1 MLKLADYRSKS
12 KGLPDLLPYAA
23 LIEPGVILNK
33 DGSFLAGWEIR
44 GQDTASSTEGDL
56 ALVSSRFNNA
66 VKLLGSGWM
75 LQMDAIRSSHRAYPP
90 PEKGYFPDPVTRLID
105 EERRE
110 HFSGNRCFST
120 SAVLTVTY
128 KPNFQASQLSA
139 RAAGKAQAG
148 VASSGALEKALVYF
162 RNMLEELEDAL
173 SAVLHMERLL
183 EYSMPDADGPE
194 EESTDWLQSDLLSHL
209 QYCVCGELQP
219 IRVPRTPM
227 YLDALL
233 GSEDLVGGIIPRL
246 GNRHLAVLSL
256 DGLPQESYPA
266 MLRDLDALA
275 LEYRFSSRF
284 ICLDQYDA
292 AKEINSYRKGWR
304 QQVYRFLDQFFNNPN
319 ARANRD
325 ALLMAEDAE
334 TALTEVQGGYVGA
347 GYLTSNIVLMHED
360 QERLQDWARDLRRTV
375 QTLGFGCRIESVN
388 ALEAWLGTH
397 PGNSYANLRRPMV
410 NTLNLADLL
419 PLSSVWTGSPVN
431 PCPFYP
437 PTSRPLAVLMTDN
450 STPFW
455 FNIHA
460 GDLGHTLIF
469 GPTGAGKSTLLAFI
483 AAQFRC
489 YENARIFAFDKGM
502 SLFPLCFGAGGDHYN
517 IGNADQLAFAPLQRI
532 DSEEERAWA
541 EEWIASLMELQQ
553 FTVMPAH
560 RNAIH
565 TAMLTLA
572 APHLRSLTSFYH
584 VVQDREIKEAIQ
596 HYTVQGAMGR
606 LLDADSDSLNLS
618 KFMVFEVEDLMNLG
632 DKNLVPVLTYLF
644 RRIEKALDG
653 SPSILVLDEAWIMLG
668 HPTFRAKIREWLK
681 TLRKMNCCVILATQS
696 LSDARNS
703 GILDVLAES
712 CPTKIFL
719 PNSTAE
725 DAVQKELYVGMGLND
740 KQITILKT
748 SEPKR
753 DYYIVSPQ
761 GRRKVQLALKGKA
774 LAFVGASDKESL
786 ARIRALAAEY
796 GPDGWQAVWLRER
809 GAA

>member
-1 MLKLADYRSKS
+1 MLKLIDYRAKS

-23 LIEPGVILNK
+23 LIEPGVVLNK
-33 DGSFLAGWEIR
+33 DGSLLAGWEVR
-44 GQDTASSTEGDL
+44 GQDTASSRESDL

-75 LQMDAIRSSHRAYPP
+75 LHVDAMRSSHRAYPA
-90 PEKGYFPDPVTRLID
+90 PEKGHFPDPVTQLID
-105 EERRE
+105 DERRE
-110 HFSGNRCFST
+110 FFSGDRCFST
-120 SAVLTVTY
+120 STILTVTY
-128 KPNFQASQLSA
+128 KPNFQSTNI
-139 RAAGKAQAG
+139 AGKTQAG
-148 VASSGALEKALVYF
+148 LASSGALEKGLVYF

-173 SAVLHMERLL
+173 SIVLSMQRLQ
-183 EYSMPDADGPE
+183 EYEMQDADRTP
-194 EESTDWLQSDLLSHL
+194 WLQSDLLSHL
-209 QYCVCGELQP
+209 QYCVSGELQSV
-219 IRVPRTPM
+219 RVPRTPM

-233 GSEDLVGGIIPRL
+233 GGEDLVGGIIPRL
-246 GNRHLAVLSL
+246 GKRHLAVLSL

-266 MLRDLDALA
+266 MLRDLDGLA

-304 QQVYRFLDQFFNNPN
+304 QQVYRFLDQFFSNPN

-347 GYLTSNIVLMHED
+347 GYLTSCIVLMHEN
-360 QERLQDWARDLRRTV
+360 QEHLQDWARDLRRTV
-375 QTLGFGCRIESVN
+375 QTLGFGCRVESIN

-419 PLSSVWTGSPVN
+419 PLSSVWTGSPIC

-437 PTSRPLAVLMTDN
+437 PDSRPLAVLMTDN

-469 GPTGAGKSTLLAFI
+469 GPTGAGKSTLLAFM

-489 YENARIFAFDKGM
+489 YENGRIFAFDKGM
-502 SLFPLCFGAGGDHYN
+502 SLFPLCLGAGGDHYD

-532 DSEEERAWA
+532 DSEEGRAWA
-541 EEWIASLMELQQ
+541 EEWVASLMELQQ

-565 TAMLTLA
+565 MAMQTLA
-572 APHLRSLTSFYH
+572 ANPPHLRSLTSFYH
-584 VVQDREIKEAIQ
+584 VVQDREIREAIQ
-596 HYTVQGAMGR
+596 HYTVQGSMGR
-606 LLDADSDSLNLS
+606 LLDADADSLTLS
-618 KFMVFEVEDLMNLG
+618 RFMVFEIEELMNLG
-632 DKNLVPVLTYLF
+632 DRNLVPVLTYLF
-644 RRIEKALDG
+644 QRMEKALDG
-653 SPSILVLDEAWIMLG
+653 SPALLILDEAWIMLG
-668 HPTFRAKIREWLK
+668 HPVFRAKIREWLK
-681 TLRKMNCCVILATQS
+681 VMRKANCAVILATQS
-696 LSDARNS
+696 LSDAGNS

-719 PNSTAE
+719 PNSSAE
-725 DAVQKELYVGMGLND
+725 DAGQRGLYACMGLND
-740 KQITILKT
+740 KQIAILKT
-748 SEPKR
+748 GVPKQ

-774 LAFVGASDKESL
+774 LAFVGASDKESI
-786 ARIRALAAEY
+786 ARIHELAAKH
-796 GPDGWQAVWLRER
+796 GPDGWQEAWLHER

>member
-1 MLKLADYRSKS
+1 MLKFADYRTKA
-12 KGLPDLLPYAA
+12 KGLPDLLLYAA
-23 LIEPGVILNK
+23 LVEPGIVLNK
-33 DGSFLAGWEIR
+33 DGSFLAGWEVR
-44 GQDTASSTEGDL
+44 GLDTASSTESDL
-56 ALVSSRFNNA
+56 SLVSSRFNNA
-66 VKLLGSGWM
+66 VKLLGSDWM
-75 LQMDAIRSSHRAYPP
+75 LHMDAIRSSHKAYPAS
-90 PEKGYFPDPVTRLID
+90 EKSYFPDPVTQLID
-105 EERRE
+105 DERRVF
-110 HFSGNRCFST
+110 FSGNKCFST

-128 KPNFQASQLSA
+128 KPDFQATEL
-139 RAAGKAQAG
+139 AGKTQAG
-148 VASSGALEKALVYF
+148 VATSNSLNKALSYF
-162 RNMLEELEDAL
+162 KNMLEELEDAL
-173 SAVLHMERLL
+173 SSILRMERLL
-183 EYSMPDADGPE
+183 EYHMPDAYDF
-194 EESTDWLQSDLLSHL
+194 DWLQSDLLSHI
-209 QYCVCGELQP
+209 QHCTTGELQP
-219 IRVPRTPM
+219 LRVPETPM
-227 YLDALL
+227 YLDAIV
-233 GSEDLVGGIIPRL
+233 GGETLVGGISPRL
-246 GNRHLAVLSL
+246 GNRYLAVLSL

-292 AKEINSYRKGWR
+292 TKEIDSYRKGWR
-304 QQVYRFLDQFFNNPN
+304 QQVFRFLDQFFNNPN

-334 TALTEVQGGYVGA
+334 TALTEVQGGYVSA
-347 GYLTSNIVLMHED
+347 GYLTSCIVLMHED

-375 QTLGFGCRIESVN
+375 QTLGFGCRIESIN

-419 PLSSVWTGSPVN
+419 PLSSVWTGSPVC

-437 PTSRPLAVLMTDN
+437 PNSRPLAVLMTDN

-502 SLFPLCFGAGGDHYN
+502 SMFPLCFGAGGDHYN
-517 IGNADQLAFAPLQRI
+517 IGNAEQLAFAPLQRI
-532 DSEEERAWA
+532 DSEDERTWA

-553 FTVMPAH
+553 FTVMPSH
-560 RNAIH
+560 RNSIH

-572 APHLRSLTSFYH
+572 ANPPHLRSLTSFYH

-606 LLDADSDSLNLS
+606 LLDADSDNLNLS
-618 KFMVFEVEDLMNLG
+618 RFMVFEIEDLMNLG

-653 SPSILVLDEAWIMLG
+653 SPTILVLDEAWIMLG
-668 HPTFRAKIREWLK
+668 HPVFRAKIREWLK
-681 TLRKMNCCVILATQS
+681 VMRKANCAVILATQS
-696 LSDARNS
+696 LSDAKNS

-719 PNSTAE
+719 PNSAAE
-725 DAVQKELYVGMGLND
+725 DVGQKELYTGMGLND

-748 SEPKR
+748 SIPKQ

-761 GRRKVQLALKGKA
+761 GRRKVQLALKEKA
-774 LAFVGASDKESL
+774 LSFVGASDKESI
-786 ARIRALAAEY
+786 ARIRALAAEH
-796 GPDGWQAVWLRER
+796 GPNGWQYAWLRER
-809 GAA
+809 NAL

>member
-33 DGSFLAGWEIR
+33 DGSFLASWEIR

-75 LQMDAIRSSHRAYPP
+75 LHMDAIRSSHRAYPP
-90 PEKGYFPDPVTRLID
+90 LEKGYFPDPVTRLID

-128 KPNFQASQLSA
+128 KPNFQAA
-139 RAAGKAQAG
+139 KMAGKAQAG
-148 VASSGALEKALVYF
+148 VASSGALEKALIYF
-162 RNMLEELEDAL
+162 RNMLEEMEDAL
-173 SAVLHMERLL
+173 SVVLHMERLL
-183 EYSMPDADGPE
+183 EYAMPDEDGE
-194 EESTDWLQSDLLSHL
+194 DWLQSDLLSHL
-209 QYCVCGELQP
+209 QYCLSGELQP
-219 IRVPRTPM
+219 VRVPLTPM

-325 ALLMAEDAE
+325 ALLMSEDAE

-437 PTSRPLAVLMTDN
+437 PDSRPLAVLMTDN

-572 APHLRSLTSFYH
+572 ANPPHLRSLTSFYH

-618 KFMVFEVEDLMNLG
+618 RFMVFEVEDLMNLG
-632 DKNLVPVLTYLF
+632 DKNLIPILTYLF
-644 RRIEKALDG
+644 HRIETSLDG
-653 SPSILVLDEAWIMLG
+653 TPTILVLDEAWIMLG
-668 HPTFRAKIREWLK
+668 HPVFRAKIREWLK
-681 TLRKMNCCVILATQS
+681 VMRKANCAVILATQS
-696 LSDARNS
+696 LSDAKNS

-719 PNSTAE
+719 PNITATQE
-725 DAVQKELYVGMGLND
+725 AQRELYVGMGLNET
-740 KQITILKT
+740 QINIIARAT
-748 SEPKR
+748 PKR
-753 DYYIVSPQ
+753 DYYVASPL
-761 GRRKVQLALKGKA
+761 GRRQVQLALGPKT
-774 LAFVGASDKESL
+774 LAFVGSSDKESI
-786 ARIRALAAEY
+786 ARIQELAAEY
-796 GPDGWQAVWLRER
+796 GSGGWQYEWLRER

>member
-1 MLKLADYRSKS
+1 MLKLIDYRAKS

-33 DGSFLAGWEIR
+33 DGSLLAGWEVR
-44 GQDTASSTEGDL
+44 GQDTASSRESDL
-56 ALVSSRFNNA
+56 ASVSSQFNNA

-75 LQMDAIRSSHRAYPP
+75 LHVDAMRSSHRAYPA
-90 PEKGYFPDPVTRLID
+90 PEKGHFPDPVTQLID
-105 EERRE
+105 DERRE
-110 HFSGNRCFST
+110 FFSGDRCFST
-120 SAVLTVTY
+120 STILTATY
-128 KPNFQASQLSA
+128 KPNFQSTNI
-139 RAAGKAQAG
+139 AGKTQAG
-148 VASSGALEKALVYF
+148 LASSGTLEKGLVYF

-173 SAVLHMERLL
+173 STVLSMQRLQ
-183 EYSMPDADGPE
+183 EYEMQDADGTP
-194 EESTDWLQSDLLSHL
+194 WLQSDLLSHL
-209 QYCVCGELQP
+209 QYCVSGELQP
-219 IRVPRTPM
+219 VRVPRTPM

-233 GSEDLVGGIIPRL
+233 GGEDLVGGIIPRL
-246 GNRHLAVLSL
+246 GKRHLAVLSL

-266 MLRDLDALA
+266 MLRDLDGLA

-284 ICLDQYDA
+284 ICLDQYNA

-304 QQVYRFLDQFFNNPN
+304 QQVYRFLDQFFSNPN
-319 ARANRD
+319 ARVNRD

-347 GYLTSNIVLMHED
+347 GYLTSCIVLMHEN
-360 QERLQDWARDLRRTV
+360 QEHLQDWARDLRRTV
-375 QTLGFGCRIESVN
+375 QTLGFGCRIESIN

-419 PLSSVWTGSPVN
+419 PLSSVWTGSPIC

-437 PTSRPLAVLMTDN
+437 PDSRPLAVLMTDN

-469 GPTGAGKSTLLAFI
+469 GPTGAGKSTLLAFM

-489 YENARIFAFDKGM
+489 YENGRIFAFDKGM
-502 SLFPLCFGAGGDHYN
+502 SLFPLCLGAGGDHYD

-532 DSEEERAWA
+532 DSEEGRAWA
-541 EEWIASLMELQQ
+541 EEWVSSLMELQQ

-565 TAMLTLA
+565 TAMQTLA
-572 APHLRSLTSFYH
+572 ANPPHLRSLTSFYH
-584 VVQDREIKEAIQ
+584 VVQDREIREAIQ
-596 HYTVQGAMGR
+596 HYTVQGSMGR
-606 LLDADSDSLNLS
+606 LLDADEDSLTLS
-618 KFMVFEVEDLMNLG
+618 MFMVFEIEELMNLG
-632 DKNLVPVLTYLF
+632 DRNLVPVLTYLF
-644 RRIEKALDG
+644 RRMEKALDG
-653 SPSILVLDEAWIMLG
+653 SPALLILDEAWIMLG
-668 HPTFRAKIREWLK
+668 HPVFRAKIREWLK
-681 TLRKMNCCVILATQS
+681 VMRKANCAVILATQS
-696 LSDARNS
+696 LSDAGNS

-712 CPTKIFL
+712 CPTKVFL
-719 PNSTAE
+719 PNSSAE
-725 DAVQKELYVGMGLND
+725 DAGQRELYAGMGLND

-748 SEPKR
+748 GVPKQ

-761 GRRKVQLALKGKA
+761 GRRKVQLALKRKA
-774 LAFVGASDKESL
+774 LAFVGASDKESI
-786 ARIRALAAEY
+786 ARIHELAAKH
-796 GPDGWQAVWLRER
+796 GPDGWQEAWLHER
-809 GAA
+809 GAAY